1 MDDFQAVR
9 LKKRTLSRFKHF
21 SKKVSNSYSETMENV
36 IDFFE
41 WHGSLPSDRFEK
53 SIVQEIAKNRKRTD
67 ATIAILKSIEKEQ
80 TKPTTAMLLSLFEEN
95 LKQEKKEPAL
105 IEKKFAH
112 KSLKN
117 NPIEDTTIPK
127 IRYDRLT
134 EKMNSIKRDFSDV
147 LDKVQTVKSSF
158 GKSYLKLELTEA
170 ELIKLKRTLKNL

>member
-1 MDDFQAVR
+1 M
-9 LKKRTLSRFKHF
+9 
-21 SKKVSNSYSETMENV
+21 
-36 IDFFE
+36 
-41 WHGSLPSDRFEK
+41 
-53 SIVQEIAKNRKRTD
+53 
-67 ATIAILKSIEKEQ
+67 
-80 TKPTTAMLLSLFEEN
+80 
-95 LKQEKKEPAL
+95 

-117 NPIEDTTIPK
+117 KPIEDTTIPK